1 MTVTAIEG
9 GRDERRRVLIAGGG
23 VAGVE
28 GLLALAALAPGRVTV
43 ELIGPDREFAYRPL
57 SVAEPFDL
65 AEARTLPLVELAA
78 EHDAHYRQDALA
90 EVDPRRRVVLTRA
103 GAELGYDYLLLA
115 IGARMT
121 VALPGAIR
129 FRGPQDVAEFGELVA
144 ALERGTVKRVVFAVP
159 HPVRWPLPIYELALL
174 TATHLAARQV
184 HGAQVAV
191 VTHERDPLDVFGPG
205 ASERVASLA
214 AAAGVELITSSA
226 PASVEPDGLVLMSGA
241 TVPADRVV
249 ALPKLD
255 VPAIPG
261 VPQGPRGFIP
271 TDLFLRVEGLEGVYA
286 AGDATWYPIKQG
298 GLAAQQAGVA
308 ATAIAAGAG
317 APVEVSPFHP
327 VLRGILLGGG
337 KPLHMRADPG
347 EASSRQGLEP
357 LWWPPGK
364 VAGRHLAPYLAA
376 RAGDVPRPTLT
387 DIEPPADVSV
397 TGLADALDMTL
408 VAADASARAE
418 DFEGALRWLG
428 AAEQLNVALPL
439 DYARR
444 RREWRQALAR
454 QRRTG

>member
-1 MTVTAIEG
+1 MTVTVIEG

-28 GLLALAALAPGRVTV
+28 GLLALAALAAGRVTV
-43 ELIGPDREFAYRPL
+43 ELIGPEPEFVYRPL

-65 AEARTLPLVELAA
+65 ADVRAVPLAELVA
-78 EHDAHYRQDALA
+78 EHDAGYRQDALA
-90 EVDPRRRVVLTRA
+90 EVDPRRHVVVTRA
-103 GAELGYDYLLLA
+103 GAELSYDSLLLA
-115 IGARMT
+115 VGART
-121 VALPGAIR
+121 TEALPGAIT

-144 ALERGTVKRVVFAVP
+144 ALEQGAVRRVVFAVP

-174 TATHLAARQV
+174 TAAHLAAREV
-184 HGAQVAV
+184 RGVKIAV
-191 VTHERDPLDVFGPG
+191 VTHEPGPLDVFGPG
-205 ASERVASLA
+205 ASERVESLA
-214 AAAGVELITSSA
+214 AASGVELITSSA
-226 PASVEPDGLVLMSGA
+226 PAAVEPDGLVLMSGA

-261 VPQGPRGFIP
+261 IPQGPRGFIP
-271 TDLFLRVEGLEGVYA
+271 TDLHLRVEGLDDVYA

-298 GLAAQQAGVA
+298 GLAAQQADVA
-308 ATAIAAGAG
+308 AAAIAADAG
-317 APVEVSPFHP
+317 APVEVHPFHP
-327 VLRGILLGGG
+327 VLRGILLGGRN
-337 KPLHMRADPG
+337 PVHMRSDPG
-347 EASSRQGLEP
+347 AGSARQGLEP

-376 RAGDVPRPTLT
+376 RAGDVPRPVLT
-387 DIEPPADVSV
+387 DIEPPSALPDG
-397 TGLADALDMTL
+397 GLADALDMTL
-408 VAADASARAE
+408 VAADASARAD
-418 DFEGALRWLG
+418 DFEGALRWLR

>member
-1 MTVTAIEG
+1 MTVTVIEG

-28 GLLALAALAPGRVTV
+28 GLLALAALAAGRVTV
-43 ELIGPDREFAYRPL
+43 ELIGPDPEFVYRPL

-65 AEARTLPLVELAA
+65 ADARAVPLAELAA
-78 EHDAHYRQDALA
+78 EHDAGYRQDALA
-90 EVDPRRRVVLTRA
+90 EVDPRRRVVVTRA
-103 GAELGYDYLLLA
+103 GAEVSYDFLMLA
-115 IGARMT
+115 VGART
-121 VALPGAIR
+121 TEALPGAIT
-129 FRGPQDVAEFGELVA
+129 FRGPPDVAEFGELVA
-144 ALERGTVKRVVFAVP
+144 ALERGAARRVVFAVP
-159 HPVRWPLPIYELALL
+159 HPVHWPLPIYELALL
-174 TATHLAARQV
+174 TAAHLAAREV
-184 HGAQVAV
+184 RGVKIVV
-191 VTHERDPLDVFGPG
+191 VTHEPRPLDVFGPG
-205 ASERVASLA
+205 ASERVESLA
-214 AAAGVELITSSA
+214 AASGVELITSSA
-226 PASVEPDGLVLMSGA
+226 PAAVEPDGLVLMSGA

-261 VPQGPRGFIP
+261 IPQGPRGFIP
-271 TDLFLRVEGLEGVYA
+271 TDLHLRVEGLDNVYA

-298 GLAAQQAGVA
+298 GLAAQQADVA
-308 ATAIAAGAG
+308 AAAIAADAG
-317 APVEVSPFHP
+317 APVEAHPFHP
-327 VLRGILLGGG
+327 VLRGILLGGR
-337 KPLHMRADPG
+337 KPVHMRADPG
-347 EASSRQGLEP
+347 AGSARQGLEP

-376 RAGDVPRPTLT
+376 RAGDVPHPVLT
-387 DIEPPADVSV
+387 DIEPPAAPTDG
-397 TGLADALDMTL
+397 GLADALDMTL
-408 VAADASARAE
+408 VAADASARVD